1 MTKEQARKELEGT
14 WKFKLVGGKVALREV
29 ALIEAV
35 THHEHHAARPDDRPS
50 LPSRTGKAAYY

>member
-14 WKFKLVGGKVALREV
+14 WRFKLVGGKVALREV

-35 THHEHHAARPDDRPS
+35 ARPAEKPGLPSPRPS
-50 LPSRTGKAAYY
+50 RATYYSG